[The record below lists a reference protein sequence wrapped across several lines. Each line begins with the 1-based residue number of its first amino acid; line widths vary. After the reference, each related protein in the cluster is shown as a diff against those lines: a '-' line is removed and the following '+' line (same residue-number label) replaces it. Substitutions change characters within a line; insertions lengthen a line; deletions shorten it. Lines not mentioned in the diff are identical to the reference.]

1 MDLKSKF
8 INYND
13 TEKSIK
19 IKDNF
24 KNQYWLTNVMAILN
38 IINSI
43 LFPVFVLNR
52 LQMKWFGFFWI
63 LIGIASL
70 VGLLYHIIKR
80 SPAEN
85 LKIEEI
91 QELSTNSFIGRK
103 QYGLRLINGKFR
115 PLIALK
121 NKNQIV
127 DTIVMIRDLGIP
139 ITEKKRLST

>member
-1 MDLKSKF
+1 MDLKSKY
-8 INYND
+8 IIYNEI
-13 TEKSIK
+13 EKTIK

-24 KNQYWLTNVMAILN
+24 KNQYWLTLIMAILN

-43 LFPVFVLNR
+43 LFPVFVLNK

-70 VGLLYHIIKR
+70 IGLLYHIIKR
-80 SPAEN
+80 SPAEKFN
-85 LKIEEI
+85 IEEI

-103 QYGLRLINGKFR
+103 QYGLRLKNGKFR
-115 PLIALK
+115 ALNKLK
-121 NKNQIV
+121 NKNEIV

-139 ITEKKRLST
+139 IS